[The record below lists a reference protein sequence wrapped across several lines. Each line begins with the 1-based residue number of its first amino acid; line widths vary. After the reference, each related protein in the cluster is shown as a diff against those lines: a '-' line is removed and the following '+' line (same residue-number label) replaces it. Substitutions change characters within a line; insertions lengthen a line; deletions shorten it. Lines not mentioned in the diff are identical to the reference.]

1 MAMNSS
7 PADADPD
14 LTAGQFRALAAARL
28 RATPPADDEL
38 GLGSDFDL
46 NPEAITLVD
55 RAVKAA
61 AVLVPVIARA
71 PLTILL
77 TERTSHLSAHAGQIA
92 FPGGKIEPG
101 DTGPLAAALRETNE
115 EIGLD
120 CAAIEPLGYLD
131 RYRTGTGYLITPV
144 VALVSADAHMAPD
157 PSEVAGVFEVP
168 FAFLMREQNQR
179 IDSRH
184 WRGAERRFY
193 AMPYEDHYIW
203 GATAGI
209 IRMLHRRLFGK

>member
-1 MAMNSS
+1 MNSNL
-7 PADADPD
+7 ADADPN

-28 RATPPADDEL
+28 RAAPPAADEL
-38 GLGSDFDL
+38 GSGSDFDL
-46 NPEAITLVD
+46 NPNALTLVD
-55 RAVKAA
+55 HTLKAA
-61 AVLVPVIARA
+61 AVLVPVVARS
-71 PLTILL
+71 PLTLLL
-77 TERTSHLSAHAGQIA
+77 TERTPHLAAHGGQIA

-101 DTGPLAAALRETNE
+101 DAGALAAALREANE

-120 CAAIEPLGYLD
+120 GTAIEPLGYLD

-144 VALVSADAHMAPD
+144 VALVSAEARVAPD
-157 PSEVAGVFEVP
+157 PNEVAGVFEVP

-184 WRGAERRFY
+184 WRGAQRRFY

-209 IRMLHRRLFGK
+209 IRMLHRRLFGA